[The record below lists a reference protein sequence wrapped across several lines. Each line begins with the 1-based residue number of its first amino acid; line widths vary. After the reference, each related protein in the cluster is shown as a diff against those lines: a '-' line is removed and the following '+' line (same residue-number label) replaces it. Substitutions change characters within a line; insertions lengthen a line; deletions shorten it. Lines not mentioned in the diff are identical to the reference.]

1 MAADSPPCSLIAPLL
16 IWDANCLGFQ
26 LGVHKQEAI
35 KGFDMQQLESGFYIQ
50 PFFILLQEQKRNKL
64 KMLQRGVAHDPTLY
78 LKPSTGIMSTMMT

>member
-50 PFFILLQEQKRNKL
+50 PFFYP
-64 KMLQRGVAHDPTLY
+64 VART
-78 LKPSTGIMSTMMT
+78 KKE